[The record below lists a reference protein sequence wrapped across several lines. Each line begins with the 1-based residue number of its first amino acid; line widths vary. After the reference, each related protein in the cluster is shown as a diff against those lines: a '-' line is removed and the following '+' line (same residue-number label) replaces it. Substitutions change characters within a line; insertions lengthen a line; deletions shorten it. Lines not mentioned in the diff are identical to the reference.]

1 MNSSEN
7 ISNAVQVLY
16 KTYENVQKLM
26 EYCKA
31 IAGESGYTCII
42 NRFLRW
48 KSDNDYN
55 GWLLND
61 FIVLFQKESDSFYK
75 KNKWHDGPV
84 YVMEIKLGD
93 IDDALLNPTVY
104 LSKFTYNDIKSWSEG
119 CSVSSHAIFYWP
131 LRNINLFSIEHNGEY
146 GISRPKNEKTG
157 DAFWGLKYVI
167 TQSFELTTINVNNV
181 KDKIF
186 GAFDELSQK
195 TI

>member
-31 IAGESGYTCII
+31 IASESDYTCMI
-42 NRFLRW
+42 NKFLRW

-61 FIVLFQKESDSFYK
+61 FILLFQKESDNLF
-75 KNKWHDGPV
+75 NNQWHDGSI

-93 IDDALLNPTVY
+93 IDDALLKPKVY
-104 LSKFTYNDIKSWSEG
+104 ISKFTYDDIESWSEG
-119 CSVSSHAIFYWP
+119 CSVSNHGIFYWP
-131 LRNINLFSIEHNGEY
+131 LRNENLFVIKHNGDY
-146 GISRPKNEKTG
+146 VISQPKDEKTS
-157 DAFWGLKYVI
+157 DAFWGLKYVL
-167 TQSFELTTINVNNV
+167 TQSFELTSINVNNV
-181 KDKIF
+181 KEKIF